1 MKNLAPVLFTFLLIR
16 CGAPSPDIPERD
28 VLEWNSVES
37 DLQSQLITASDSAVI
52 DLPAGHFMFSRS
64 LLIDGKK
71 HLTLRGAGMD
81 QTILSFAAQEEGA
94 EGIKAA
100 NCVNLTLEG
109 FTIEDAKGDNI
120 KVTDSRGVVL
130 RDVKSQWNGEPKM
143 ENGAYAFYPV
153 LSKNVLIENC
163 VAIGSSD
170 AGIYVGQS
178 DSVVI
183 RRNEA
188 YYNVAGIESENS
200 KWVDIYDNYAHH
212 NTGGI
217 LVFDLPGL
225 TQYGHTTRV
234 FGNRIESNNY
244 TNFAPKGNVVA
255 TVPPGTG
262 LMLLATRNIEIYEN
276 LIKDNQS
283 VGTAIISYD
292 IVEALSTTEESQL
305 NENIEKAQKD
315 VNYDPYPN
323 DVYIHDNIFDNGH
336 LIPTT
341 ENDFGLLFMTK
352 FPLNTPDIVW
362 DGIKPEGTDFR
373 LCVSESEGVK
383 FANLD
388 AANDFENLQTGLG
401 AYKCK
406 GDQVVLEL
414 SL

>member
-1 MKNLAPVLFTFLLIR
+1 MKNNTPFFILLFLFS
-16 CGAPSPDIPERD
+16 CGAPEPDFPERF
-28 VLEWNSVES
+28 VAQWQSIER
-37 DLQSQLITASDSAVI
+37 DLQTQLITTPGDAII
-52 DLPAGHFMFSRS
+52 DLPEGNFMFTRS
-64 LLIDGKK
+64 LLIDGKTN
-71 HLTLRGAGMD
+71 LTIRGQGID
-81 QTILSFAAQEEGA
+81 KTILSFALQEEGA

-100 NCVNLTLEG
+100 NCINLILEG

-120 KVTDSRGVVL
+120 KVTDTHGVVF
-130 RDVKSQWNGEPKM
+130 RNVKSQWLGEPKM

-183 RRNEA
+183 RENEA

-200 KWVDIYDNYAHH
+200 KWVEIYDNYAHH

-225 TQYGHTTRV
+225 TQNGHTTKVFSNRV
-234 FGNRIESNNY
+234 EVNNY
-244 TNFAPKGNVVA
+244 ENFAPAGNVVA

-262 LMLLATRNIEIYEN
+262 IMLLATRKIDIFDN
-276 LIKDNQS
+276 LIKDNQT
-283 VGTAIISYD
+283 VGVAIVSYD
-292 IVEALSTTEESQL
+292 IVEAMATTDGSQL

-315 VNYDPYPN
+315 LSYDPYPN
-323 DVYIHDNIFDNGH
+323 EVFIHDNTFDNGF
-336 LIPTT
+336 LLPTLK
-341 ENDFGLLFMTK
+341 NDFGLLFMMK
-352 FPLNTPDIVW
+352 FPLSTPDIVW
-362 DGIKPEGTDFR
+362 DGIKNQSGVFDF
-373 LCVSESEGVK
+373 CIDQSDFK

-388 AANDFENLQTGLG
+388 AANDFASLDMDASSFICEGNIVQL
-401 AYKCK
+401 
-406 GDQVVLEL
+406 DL